1 MPFREPEDLQDAPSG
16 PSHSSSLGRLS
27 KPDTDTPGLCGCGT
41 PGPRGQR
48 APPRAPAL
56 GAPQV
61 RGNPD
66 PCRCSAS
73 NLRGRWARSRLGSLN
88 LRGQLGSWM
97 GSAENRKLHQV
108 RAGQARG
115 GGSTVP
121 RELGVFRPQGAVV
134 SPLSLGATMWAGTA
148 CSRFSECPLR
158 ECRGLPGRSV
168 CSWAVATTVRLDHS
182 ASAYF
187 LLCGSIKKKSQVH

>member
-27 KPDTDTPGLCGCGT
+27 KPDTDTPGLCGCGM

-56 GAPQV
+56 GAPRV

-66 PCRCSAS
+66 LSRCSAS
-73 NLRGRWARSRLGSLN
+73 NLRGSWARSRLGSLN
-88 LRGQLGSWM
+88 LRGQLGSWT

-108 RAGQARG
+108 TAGQAQG
-115 GGSTVP
+115 GGRTVP
-121 RELGVFRPQGAVV
+121 RGWV
-134 SPLSLGATMWAGTA
+134 SSGPKEQWSL
-148 CSRFSECPLR
+148 P
-158 ECRGLPGRSV
+158 
-168 CSWAVATTVRLDHS
+168 S
-182 ASAYF
+182 ASA
-187 LLCGSIKKKSQVH
+187 LRCGQAQPAAGSLNALSGNAGVCRDGRFVHGPWQRRSGLITVHLRTSALW